1 MHTNCEPQNLAV
13 SVPILF
19 TREVPLKLSVVIP
32 AKNELENVE
41 PLINEIVAALM
52 DVAEFEIVYVDDGSD
67 DGTFD
72 ELLRLKSNGYHYIQA
87 IKHKES
93 VGQSTAIMTGV
104 NAASGELIVTMDADG
119 QNDPKDIPAL
129 LSKAESQPAGTD
141 FCIAGY
147 RKNRKDTPWK
157 RLQSRIANRVRK
169 KILNDGTPDTG
180 CGLKILPKQ
189 TFLKLPYFDH
199 MHRFIPALVIRL
211 AGKVEIVEVN
221 HRDRQSGVSKYNM
234 LGRLGVGIVDMFGVM
249 WLQRRVKVAHVI
261 EQK

>member
-1 MHTNCEPQNLAV
+1 
-13 SVPILF
+13 VPILF

-87 IKHKES
+87 IKHKQS

-104 NAASGELIVTMDADG
+104 KVAKGELIVTMDADG
-119 QNDPKDIPAL
+119 QNDPKDIPAML
-129 LSKAESQPAGTD
+129 AKAESQAEGSD

-157 RLQSRIANRVRK
+157 RFQSKIANRVRS

-180 CGLKILPKQ
+180 CGLKILPKH

-211 AGKVEIVEVN
+211 AGTVEIVEVN
-221 HRDRQSGVSKYNM
+221 HRDRQAGISKYNM